1 MERIQEVTT
10 GLLAF
15 LAHDR
20 LNIPMAA
27 HYAKEEWFESKN
39 QKKEARGKTLN
50 YERESKETREG
61 LDVSRKME
69 WERWK
74 QFVAGRPC
82 GGKELQKLLDEGHV
96 PIPTRWVDTDWN
108 SHQRRE
114 GGPAIVA
121 DYKSRLC
128 RRGDLEGIDA
138 LRKDSPTPEI

>member
-1 MERIQEVTT
+1 MERSQEVTT

-15 LAHDR
+15 LAH
-20 LNIPMAA
+20 NNVNFPMAA
-27 HYAKEEWFESKN
+27 HYTKEEWFESKN

-61 LDVSRKME
+61 LDISRRTE
-69 WERWK
+69 WEKWNK
-74 QFVAGRPC
+74 FVARRPC

-96 PIPTRWVDTDWN
+96 PIPTRWVDTDRN

-121 DYKSRLC
+121 SIRADCVDVETLK
-128 RRGDLEGIDA
+128 E
-138 LRKDSPTPEI
+138 